1 MSKTAID
8 PAKELATIKYL
19 IRLVQRVTEIRAI
32 ADQQKAI
39 AAFDTL
45 YAGIYKAEVWE
56 QFKYIPVVAQEAG
69 ELISKLKK
77 DLVLATPVKPSIP
90 VDLSDIVSKIEVECE
105 RLHTT
110 KKQEA
115 MARFGKSSQA
125 LTESELMDWLQELTE
140 IPNPVLRE
148 GIQAIAPA
156 IPQLP
161 ITEDNAPLLAK
172 ILDLRTQLEFDKGDV
187 VHFYTGK
194 IGKAPNF
201 GSSTELKVLIGL
213 LEVEIG
219 DRAATKDSVLLV
231 PATSNSA
238 DPNAEFF

>member
-32 ADQQKAI
+32 ADHTQAI
-39 AAFDTL
+39 AAFNAL
-45 YAGIYKAEVWE
+45 YAKIYEPKAWD
-56 QFKYIPVVAQEAG
+56 QFKYIPVVAQQAG
-69 ELISKLKK
+69 ELISDLKK
-77 DLVLATPVKPSIP
+77 DLTLAVPIKPIEP
-90 VDLSDIVSKIEVECE
+90 ADLSDLLSKIDVECD

-110 KKQEA
+110 QMQEA
-115 MARFGKSSQA
+115 LNRFGKSRQA
-125 LTESELMDWLQELTE
+125 LSESELREWLQELKE
-140 IPNPVLRE
+140 IPNPILRE
-148 GIQAIAPA
+148 NIQAIAAP
-156 IPQLP
+156 IPQSP

-187 VHFYTGK
+187 VHFYAGK

-219 DRAATKDSVLLV
+219 DREAAKDSG
-231 PATSNSA
+231 
-238 DPNAEFF
+238 DQEGEFF